1 MLYLDLAELNDVF
14 RGVSWCGV
22 DGGTFC
28 DFRRIDHWGDP
39 SVSLD
44 RSIRE
49 LVRKRI
55 GLPVNGPI
63 RLLTQPAYLG
73 YCFNPVSIYYCF
85 AADGRQVEAIVTEI
99 SNTPWN
105 EMYCYVFDGREGG
118 ESGEELRYGL
128 DKSFHVSPFM
138 GMDHRYDWRFSP
150 PGQELR
156 IRMRND
162 DGDGQ
167 LFDAA
172 LTMKQRVLNRRNL
185 RTMSWRY
192 PLMTFQVIGAIYWQ
206 AILLWSKRAPYFPHP
221 AAPE

>member
-85 AADGRQVEAIVTEI
+85 A
-99 SNTPWN
+99 
-105 EMYCYVFDGREGG
+105 
-118 ESGEELRYGL
+118 
-128 DKSFHVSPFM
+128 
-138 GMDHRYDWRFSP
+138 
-150 PGQELR
+150 
-156 IRMRND
+156 
-162 DGDGQ
+162 
-167 LFDAA
+167 
-172 LTMKQRVLNRRNL
+172 RRTS
-185 RTMSWRY
+185 RS
-192 PLMTFQVIGAIYWQ
+192 
-206 AILLWSKRAPYFPHP
+206 
-221 AAPE
+221 